1 MTETGQLASHGPRR
15 PERTVFPC
23 PTGFVPSCRAGSSR
37 PKEQLWLLLRPALQR
52 GWGWGRGGA
61 EHCPLPTP
69 VPPLLYRAD
78 PGPGSPRT
86 SGDQL
91 PGFPD
96 AMCSVSWGGG
106 TCDL

>member
-52 GWGWGRGGA
+52 GWEWGRGGA
-61 EHCPLPTP
+61 EHCPLPLPSHRFCTGQTLGP
-69 VPPLLYRAD
+69 GL
-78 PGPGSPRT
+78 PGPLGIS
-86 SGDQL
+86 SQ
-91 PGFPD
+91 GFQMPC
-96 AMCSVSWGGG
+96 A
-106 TCDL
+106 L